1 MATSATW
8 EEFVRD
14 SIHDTEPLWS
24 KLHEKHYNIS
34 QLLDMMWKA
43 HAHHIKRLQEMGVD
57 TDHLRKVMEASI
69 LDIVKEYDEQAE
81 IAACKD
87 IKEARRRLLRQTAV
101 RSAQHVFSCISH
113 DVLDAAAAGDLF
125 SLVQKVG
132 HAIFRTIELSE
143 NYRRQMVQETQ
154 SAHANA
160 KGDAKR
166 NIEQKVRMRYKSVFE
181 NIMNQKTDEKEQT
194 KDDTVWASYA
204 YQLR

>member
-1 MATSATW
+1 M
-8 EEFVRD
+8 R
-14 SIHDTEPLWS
+14 
-24 KLHEKHYNIS
+24 
-34 QLLDMMWKA
+34 Q
-43 HAHHIKRLQEMGVD
+43 RLGFIFALQ
-57 TDHLRKVMEASI
+57 
-69 LDIVKEYDEQAE
+69 
-81 IAACKD
+81 
-87 IKEARRRLLRQTAV
+87 
-101 RSAQHVFSCISH
+101 
-113 DVLDAAAAGDLF
+113 
-125 SLVQKVG
+125 QKVG

-194 KDDTVWASYA
+194 KDDTVCASYA